1 MLLDVNRMNTIVL
14 VREISKRKNNVVS
27 TELQI
32 ETDRITNVPYPDI
45 YAKETTQSVTERL

>member
-1 MLLDVNRMNTIVL
+1 MNTIVL
-14 VREISKRKNNVVS
+14 VREISKGKNNVVS